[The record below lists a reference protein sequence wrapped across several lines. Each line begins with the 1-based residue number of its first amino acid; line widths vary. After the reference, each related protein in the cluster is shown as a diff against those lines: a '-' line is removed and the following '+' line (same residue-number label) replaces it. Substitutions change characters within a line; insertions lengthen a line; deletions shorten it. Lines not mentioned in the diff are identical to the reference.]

1 MRSDAIRSSQ
11 DHAASPGG
19 AAALPAPAPT
29 GGKWHGLRLEP
40 DPELGWWPWI
50 NLVYLFFVFLPLLF
64 DPRATAFEW
73 GASAV
78 AVLAYL
84 PLHFAGHHAAGW
96 RAWAAVLAT
105 SAIGFALVPINAG
118 ANTFVIYAIALAA
131 HTLSG
136 RATVLLMLSL
146 LALMWLAFDWFR
158 QPWPYVLITGVVG
171 AMVAIGAGAARRDL
185 RRNAQLR
192 LSQEEVQRLARV
204 AERERIG
211 RDLHDLL
218 GHTLSLV
225 ALKSELAVK
234 LLDRDAAAA
243 RAEMCEVERIT
254 REALAQV
261 RGAVTGMRAA
271 GLAAELASARLALL
285 SCGTQLHY
293 RLHATQVPSQVE
305 PVLALAVREAVT
317 NVMRHAQASQVDVEL
332 ALQDDV
338 LQLTVADNG
347 IGAGVVPGN
356 GLDGMRERIAAVGGT
371 LSVDSQ
377 RGFGTRLEVRI
388 PHQPADAGAGT

>member
-1 MRSDAIRSSQ
+1 MRDIPVSVK
-11 DHAASPGG
+11 GE
-19 AAALPAPAPT
+19 AAALPGAGTAPAVLPVAT
-29 GGKWHGLRLEP
+29 GPAQRLKLGP
-40 DPELGWWPWI
+40 DPEFGWWPLL

-64 DPRATAFEW
+64 DPGAGALEW

-78 AVLAYL
+78 ATLAYL
-84 PLHFAGHHAAGW
+84 PLHFAAQHADGW
-96 RAWAAVLAT
+96 RAWALVLAVA
-105 SAIGFALVPINAG
+105 AIGFALIPINAG

-136 RATVLLMLSL
+136 RATVAVMGVLLVM
-146 LALMWLAFDWFR
+146 MWLAFAWFR
-158 QPWPYVLITGVVG
+158 QPWPYVAITAVVG
-171 AMVAIGAGAARRDL
+171 AMVAVGAWAARRDL

-234 LLDRDAAAA
+234 LLDRDPAAA
-243 RAEMCEVERIT
+243 RAEICEVERIT

-285 SCGTQLHY
+285 SSGTQLRY
-293 RLHATQVPSQVE
+293 RLPEQALPAGAE
-305 PVLALAVREAVT
+305 PVLALVVREAVT
-317 NVMRHAQASQVDVEL
+317 NVMRHAQASSVEVDVAIEDGG
-332 ALQDDV
+332 ALCLSV
-338 LQLTVADNG
+338 LDNG
-347 IGAGVVPGN
+347 IGAELAPGN
-356 GLDGMRERIAAVGGT
+356 GLTGMRERVAAVGGT
-371 LSVDSQ
+371 LSIDSQ
-377 RGFGTRLEVRI
+377 RGAGTRLVARI
-388 PHQPADAGAGT
+388 PLAAGGGGP